1 MMMAPSGIE
10 TKKSK
15 ELKPHLTLAQRL
27 LDAAPDEPA
36 EPPAKTRRVKK
47 KAIAKSSEKRA
58 DKKKFPRTLTIEAE
72 LPSIEIRS
80 RKSNEMLGVVY
91 ICLALVVLAALTI
104 DQEGQ
109 LKNIV
114 HQFVRLNGV
123 GPVFLALFG
132 IYCGVRR
139 LMGQIVFEKESQ
151 ILAFPIMYFSLI
163 GFLALASP
171 PNEGGM
177 SLGGVVGNYCYW
189 ILQSFLGSLGS
200 GIVLASLFLV
210 SFMHVTEVY
219 ITDIVVAGYRL
230 LRTLSLQTCK
240 IFRLIFLV
248 LGNSTWSALQ
258 KMHQLIVIII
268 TDSITLLERSIV
280 GGDGRRMTM
289 WLEDQLVSSKVIDK
303 ESEEGECSAILGKD
317 HDDEESQ
324 LPQDTNIKL
333 DDCNI
338 GLSCDVSEENYIQL
352 DELQT
357 DIDSPRTETFELKSD
372 PLKHME
378 KECEDSPQDTDP
390 VQEDIEKNVESI
402 ETITVDVQPVTK
414 SESLLSFLR
423 NGRMHEIESQIPN
436 VIQSEEHSVIQIDED
451 LEPLNDEI
459 VSDEVAS
466 FESSDFTNHTEAE
479 LFDAPLA
486 RKLPNT
492 SLLQEP
498 PENAKKDSR
507 DDLMNR
513 GLMLIKALDTY
524 KVTTELESFV
534 QGPTITRFEL
544 RPAPGTKL
552 NKILNLSNE
561 IAMSLAAKSVRIE
574 APIPG
579 TSKVGIEI
587 PNKYSVPVYF
597 KEVIQSIDNDSGA
610 HPLSIAFGKGID
622 GKPVVGNLAKM
633 PHLLVAGATGAGK
646 SVCVNTLISSML
658 FRCTPEQVQFVMID
672 PKQVEFSVYKG
683 IPHLITDVVTKPE
696 EAAAALRWGVD
707 EMEHRYTLL
716 SAFGVRHIDNFNN
729 KLSKGSLKPLA
740 GANIDNIPDKPLPY
754 IVMIVDELA
763 DLMMVAK
770 KDVENSICRIA
781 QKARAVGIHLVIA
794 TQRPSVDV
802 ITGLIKANLPS
813 RISFMVTSG
822 VDSKTILD
830 QTGAENLLGRG
841 DMLYLPGGQNKPSR
855 VQGAFMDD
863 DEVSAL
869 VDQIK
874 VNFGEAQY
882 EDIVSQYMEE
892 EEEVADDSG
901 FYDDRFNAALDVI
914 AREKYV
920 STSMLQRH
928 LGIGY
933 NRAARIVD
941 VLYARGICGASESGK
956 KRKLTIPLEEIPD
969 HYI

>member
-1 MMMAPSGIE
+1 MMAPSGTE
-10 TKKSK
+10 TKKDK

-27 LDAAPDEPA
+27 LDAAPEEPV
-36 EPPAKTRRVKK
+36 EPPVKTRKVKK
-47 KAIAKSSEKRA
+47 KAVAKSTEKRV
-58 DKKKFPRTLTIEAE
+58 DKRSLPRTLTIEAE
-72 LPSIEIRS
+72 LPSIEVRS

-139 LMGQIVFEKESQ
+139 LMGQVVFEKESQ

-163 GFLALASP
+163 GFLAFAGP
-171 PNEGGM
+171 PQEGSL
-177 SLGGVVGNYCYW
+177 SLGGVVGNYCNW

-219 ITDIVVAGYRL
+219 ITDIAVAGYRL
-230 LRTLSLQTCK
+230 IKTLSLQTCK

-248 LGNSTWSALQ
+248 VSSSVWSLLQ
-258 KMHQLIVIII
+258 KIHQLIVIII
-268 TDSITLLERSIV
+268 SDSITLLERSIV

-289 WLEDQLVSSKVIDK
+289 WLEGQFVSNKTSEEEIAEESHTNKLEIVEEVDDSDEDISLEDCNLKGNYDINDQSVPESDSFDNDINESGFDSTKL
-303 ESEEGECSAILGKD
+303 ESEKVTEL
-317 HDDEESQ
+317 EEAYLSSQ
-324 LPQDTNIKL
+324 DNSELNINHVL
-333 DDCNI
+333 
-338 GLSCDVSEENYIQL
+338 SEELIEQ
-352 DELQT
+352 
-357 DIDSPRTETFELKSD
+357 
-372 PLKHME
+372 
-378 KECEDSPQDTDP
+378 PQ
-390 VQEDIEKNVESI
+390 
-402 ETITVDVQPVTK
+402 TITVEVEPV
-414 SESLLSFLR
+414 SESGSLLSFFKSEQSPQIEA
-423 NGRMHEIESQIPN
+423 EIPDEIITVDSSPMELDGDLKSINNEQI
-436 VIQSEEHSVIQIDED
+436 SEEFQEVQ
-451 LEPLNDEI
+451 N
-459 VSDEVAS
+459 SDSE
-466 FESSDFTNHTEAE
+466 FEEESD
-479 LFDAPLA
+479 LFDTPLA
-486 RKLPNT
+486 RKLPST
-492 SLLQEP
+492 GLLQEP
-498 PENAKKDSR
+498 PVNSKKDSR

-513 GLMLIKALDTY
+513 GLLLVKALDTY
-524 KVTTELESFV
+524 KVTAELESFV

-544 RPAPGTKL
+544 KPAPGTKL

-587 PNKYSVPVYF
+587 PNKHMVPVYF
-597 KEVIQSIDNDSGA
+597 KEVIQSINDDSDA

-716 SAFGVRHIDNFNN
+716 SAFGVRHIDNFNS
-729 KLSKGSLKPLA
+729 KLSQGTLKPLA
-740 GANIDNIPDKPLPY
+740 GTNVEKIPEKPLPY

-863 DEVSAL
+863 DEVALL

-874 VNFGEAQY
+874 TNFGEAQY

>member
-1 MMMAPSGIE
+1 MARSRTDKN
-10 TKKSK
+10 TKTNDF
-15 ELKPHLTLAQRL
+15 KPKLTLAQRL
-27 LDAAPDEPA
+27 LNSPAQDSSNAPVTT
-36 EPPAKTRRVKK
+36 AKKVKK
-47 KAIAKSSEKRA
+47 KVVEKSSEKRA
-58 DKKKFPRTLTIEAE
+58 LRRDFPRTLTIEAE
-72 LPSIEIRS
+72 LPSIEVPT
-80 RKSNEMLGVVY
+80 RKSNEMLGVLY
-91 ICLALVVLAALTI
+91 ISLALVVLAALTI

-109 LKNIV
+109 IKTIV
-114 HQFVRLNGV
+114 HHFVRLNGV

-139 LMGQIVFEKESQ
+139 LMGQVVFEKESQ
-151 ILAFPIMYFSLI
+151 IIAFPVMYFTLI
-163 GFLALASP
+163 GFLAAALP
-171 PNEGGM
+171 PDEGSM
-177 SLGGVVGNYCYW
+177 NLGGVVGNYCNW
-189 ILQSFLGSLGS
+189 ILQAFLGGLGAT
-200 GIVLASLFLV
+200 IALASLFLV
-210 SFMHVTEVY
+210 SFMHVTEIY
-219 ITDIVVAGYRL
+219 ITDITVAGYRL
-230 LRTLSLQTCK
+230 VRTLSSQTWK
-240 IFRLIFLV
+240 VLRIIFLV
-248 LGNSTWSALQ
+248 TKSSVWSVLQ
-258 KMHQLIVIII
+258 KMHNLIVIII

-280 GGDGRRMTM
+280 GGDGRKMTM
-289 WLEDQLVSSKVIDK
+289 WLEGQFEFGKSKAK
-303 ESEEGECSAILGKD
+303 EENEVDGNDFTSNSTEQIEEENLEFQCSDNTPIAQNQDSFL
-317 HDDEESQ
+317 EEEVED
-324 LPQDTNIKL
+324 LELETRNFG
-333 DDCNI
+333 I
-338 GLSCDVSEENYIQL
+338 GLEDIQL
-352 DELQT
+352 SEDGESSIDE
-357 DIDSPRTETFELKSD
+357 DDFVEEISEDAFIEGAEED
-372 PLKHME
+372 VPL
-378 KECEDSPQDTDP
+378 
-390 VQEDIEKNVESI
+390 
-402 ETITVDVQPVTK
+402 TITV
-414 SESLLSFLR
+414 
-423 NGRMHEIESQIPN
+423 EIEPHLPVENRLTFDNSVDAPVIEASIPDS
-436 VIQSEEHSVIQIDED
+436 VTSEDSSDTEVPMDYSED
-451 LEPLNDEI
+451 VLAQEKVCSEKNDEEDE
-459 VSDEVAS
+459 SD
-466 FESSDFTNHTEAE
+466 

-486 RKLPNT
+486 RKLPNI

-498 PENAKKDSR
+498 PENSKKDSHN
-507 DDLMNR
+507 DLMDR
-513 GLMLIKALDTY
+513 GLLLIKALETY
-524 KVTTELESFV
+524 KVTANLDSFV

-544 RPAPGTKL
+544 KPAPGTKL

-579 TSKVGIEI
+579 TSKVGVEI
-587 PNKYSVPVYF
+587 PNKHSVPVYF
-597 KEVIQSIDNDSGA
+597 KEVIKSINEDLEA

-622 GKPVVGNLAKM
+622 GKPVIGNLAKM

-707 EMEHRYTLL
+707 EMEHRYSLL
-716 SAFGVRHIDNFNN
+716 STYGVRHIDNFNS
-729 KLSKGSLKPLA
+729 KLSRGTLKPIGGVA
-740 GANIDNIPDKPLPY
+740 VENVPDKPLPY

-822 VDSKTILD
+822 IDSKTILD
-830 QTGAENLLGRG
+830 QMGAENLLGRG

-863 DEVSAL
+863 DEVAVL

-874 VNFGEAQY
+874 SNFGEAQY
-882 EDIVSQYMEE
+882 EDIVSQYMEDE
-892 EEEVADDSG
+892 EEAADDSG

-956 KRKLTIPLEEIPD
+956 KRKLNIPAEEIPD

>member
-1 MMMAPSGIE
+1 MAPGG
-10 TKKSK
+10 TDKKANDK
-15 ELKPHLTLAQRL
+15 DFKPHLTLAQRL
-27 LDAAPDEPA
+27 LENIPETSSNDL
-36 EPPAKTRRVKK
+36 AKSLKTVKK
-47 KAIAKSSEKRA
+47 KSVEKSSEKRS
-58 DKKKFPRTLTIEAE
+58 KRREFPRTLTIEAE
-72 LPSIEIRS
+72 LPSIEVRS
-80 RKSNEMLGVVY
+80 RKSNEMLGVLY
-91 ICLALVVLAALTI
+91 ICFALVILAALTI

-109 LKNIV
+109 IKTIV
-114 HQFVRLNGV
+114 HHFVRLNGV
-123 GPVFLALFG
+123 GPVFMALFG

-151 ILAFPIMYFSLI
+151 ILAFPVMYFSLI
-163 GFLALASP
+163 GFLASVVP
-171 PNEGGM
+171 PDEGTIN
-177 SLGGVVGNYCYW
+177 LGGVVGNYCNW
-189 ILQSFLGSLGS
+189 FLQAFLGGLGAT
-200 GIVLASLFLV
+200 IVLASLFLV
-210 SFMHVTEVY
+210 SFMHVTEIY
-219 ITDIVVAGYRL
+219 ITDLAVAAYRL
-230 LRTLSLQTCK
+230 MRTLSVQSWKVL
-240 IFRLIFLV
+240 RLIFLV
-248 LGNSTWSALQ
+248 VRNSAWSVLQ
-258 KMHQLIVIII
+258 KMHELIVIVI
-268 TDSITLLERSIV
+268 TDSITLLERSLV
-280 GGDGRRMTM
+280 GGDGRKMTM
-289 WLEDQLVSSKVIDK
+289 WLEDQFESAKSRKLEDQQSNDS
-303 ESEEGECSAILGKD
+303 ELSSEEFNWSIDEGLESDNSTELELSDISDQSIECDNDDSLGFNEPPI
-317 HDDEESQ
+317 DDLEIVNS
-324 LPQDTNIKL
+324 
-333 DDCNI
+333 
-338 GLSCDVSEENYIQL
+338 SSSEEFN
-352 DELQT
+352 ELSS
-357 DIDSPRTETFELKSD
+357 DCSSAEDASEID
-372 PLKHME
+372 
-378 KECEDSPQDTDP
+378 
-390 VQEDIEKNVESI
+390 
-402 ETITVDVQPVTK
+402 
-414 SESLLSFLR
+414 
-423 NGRMHEIESQIPN
+423 
-436 VIQSEEHSVIQIDED
+436 DED
-451 LEPLNDEI
+451 LTITSNVEPDLKYDNLLAFSSAESAPVIEAKVPERESDDTLFEMEI
-459 VSDEVAS
+459 SEELVISDSENNRTDSVEILPVDDSDE
-466 FESSDFTNHTEAE
+466 D

-486 RKLPNT
+486 RRLPAI

-498 PENAKKDSR
+498 PENSKKDSH

-513 GLMLIKALDTY
+513 GMLLIKALDTY
-524 KVTTELESFV
+524 KVTADLDSFV

-552 NKILNLSNE
+552 NKILGLSNE

-579 TSKVGIEI
+579 TSKVGVEI
-587 PNKYSVPVYF
+587 PNKHSVPVYF
-597 KEVIQSIDNDSGA
+597 KEVIRSINDDIEA

-622 GKPVVGNLAKM
+622 GKPVIGNLAKM

-707 EMEHRYTLL
+707 EMEHRYSLL
-716 SAFGVRHIDNFNN
+716 STFGVRHIDNFNS
-729 KLSKGSLKPLA
+729 KLARGALKPI
-740 GANIDNIPDKPLPY
+740 GGITVENIPDKPLPY

-763 DLMMVAK
+763 DLMMVAR

-822 VDSKTILD
+822 IDSKTILD

-863 DEVSAL
+863 DEVAVL

-874 VNFGEAQY
+874 TNFGEAQY
-882 EDIVSQYMEE
+882 EDIVSQYLEVEE
-892 EEEVADDSG
+892 EAADDSG

-928 LGIGY
+928 LGLGY

-956 KRKLTIPLEEIPD
+956 KRKLTIAVEEIPD

>member
-1 MMMAPSGIE
+1 MAPSG
-10 TKKSK
+10 TKTKNDK
-15 ELKPHLTLAQRL
+15 ELKTHLTLAQRL
-27 LDAAPDEPA
+27 LSA
-36 EPPAKTRRVKK
+36 EPEESSEPPVKTRKVKK
-47 KAIAKSSEKRA
+47 KSVAKSSQKRSEKRN
-58 DKKKFPRTLTIEAE
+58 FPRTLTIEAE
-72 LPSIEIRS
+72 LPSIEVRS

-151 ILAFPIMYFSLI
+151 ILAFPVMYFSLI
-163 GFLALASP
+163 GFLAFMGP
-171 PNEGGM
+171 PHEGGM
-177 SLGGVVGNYCYW
+177 SLGGVVGNYCNW

-219 ITDIVVAGYRL
+219 ITDIAVAGYRL
-230 LRTLSLQTCK
+230 IKTLSLQTCK

-248 LGNSTWSALQ
+248 VGNSIWSVLQ

-268 TDSITLLERSIV
+268 SDSITLLERSIV

-289 WLEDQLVSSKVIDK
+289 WLEGQFIPKKDTEE
-303 ESEEGECSAILGKD
+303 ESNEECSPKLEIVEDSPLSEKD
-317 HDDEESQ
+317 ISLEDCNITQSELSDDEETS
-324 LPQDTNIKL
+324 DSVEF
-333 DDCNI
+333 D
-338 GLSCDVSEENYIQL
+338 S
-352 DELQT
+352 QT
-357 DIDSPRTETFELKSD
+357 DYSEFDHAKL
-372 PLKHME
+372 
-378 KECEDSPQDTDP
+378 ECEELVLVEEECPPSQDESELELEAEVDEEPVEAPQ
-390 VQEDIEKNVESI
+390 
-402 ETITVDVQPVTK
+402 TITVEVEPVSK
-414 SESLLSFLR
+414 SESLISFFKSDQSPK
-423 NGRMHEIESQIPN
+423 IESQISDKIHSIEPC
-436 VIQSEEHSVIQIDED
+436 SEEMDGDLELVETELVSEKPEESKNSVIESDDESD
-451 LEPLNDEI
+451 LFN
-459 VSDEVAS
+459 
-466 FESSDFTNHTEAE
+466 
-479 LFDAPLA
+479 APLA

-498 PENAKKDSR
+498 PINSKKDSR

-513 GLMLIKALDTY
+513 GQLLVKALDTY
-524 KVTTELESFV
+524 KVTAELESFV

-544 RPAPGTKL
+544 KPAPGTKL

-587 PNKYSVPVYF
+587 PNKHSVPVYF
-597 KEVIQSIDNDSGA
+597 KEVIQSINESPEA

-716 SAFGVRHIDNFNN
+716 SAFGVRHIDNFNS
-729 KLSKGSLKPLA
+729 KLSQGKLKPLA
-740 GANIDNIPDKPLPY
+740 GTNLENIPDKPLPY

-863 DEVSAL
+863 DEVSVL

-874 VNFGEAQY
+874 TNFGEAQY

-892 EEEVADDSG
+892 EEEAADDSG

>member
-1 MMMAPSGIE
+1 MARSRTDKN
-10 TKKSK
+10 TKTNDF
-15 ELKPHLTLAQRL
+15 KPKLTLAQRL
-27 LDAAPDEPA
+27 LDGPVQDSSNAPVTAA
-36 EPPAKTRRVKK
+36 KKVKK
-47 KAIAKSSEKRA
+47 KVVEKSSEKRSLKR
-58 DKKKFPRTLTIEAE
+58 DFPRTLTIEAE
-72 LPSIEIRS
+72 LPSIEVPT
-80 RKSNEMLGVVY
+80 RKSNEMLGVLY
-91 ICLALVVLAALTI
+91 ISLALVVLAALTI

-109 LKNIV
+109 IKTIV
-114 HQFVRLNGV
+114 HHFVRLNGV

-139 LMGQIVFEKESQ
+139 LMGQVVFEKESQ
-151 ILAFPIMYFSLI
+151 IIAFPVMYFTLI
-163 GFLALASP
+163 GFLASALP
-171 PNEGGM
+171 PDEG
-177 SLGGVVGNYCYW
+177 SINLGGVVGNYCNW
-189 ILQSFLGSLGS
+189 ILQAFLGGLGAT
-200 GIVLASLFLV
+200 IVLASLFLV
-210 SFMHVTEVY
+210 SFMHVTEIY
-219 ITDIVVAGYRL
+219 ITDITVAGYRL
-230 LRTLSLQTCK
+230 LRTLSSQTWK
-240 IFRLIFLV
+240 VLRIIFLV
-248 LGNSTWSALQ
+248 TKSSVWSVLL
-258 KMHQLIVIII
+258 KMHNLIVIII

-280 GGDGRRMTM
+280 GGDGRKMTM
-289 WLEDQLVSSKVIDK
+289 WLEGQFEFGKSKAKEENEVDGNDFTSNSTEQIEEENLEFQCSDNTPIAQNQDAFLEEEVEDLELVTKNFHMELEDIQLSEVEPSSIDADDFV
-303 ESEEGECSAILGKD
+303 EEISENTFI
-317 HDDEESQ
+317 EEAEE
-324 LPQDTNIKL
+324 
-333 DDCNI
+333 
-338 GLSCDVSEENYIQL
+338 DVS
-352 DELQT
+352 
-357 DIDSPRTETFELKSD
+357 
-372 PLKHME
+372 
-378 KECEDSPQDTDP
+378 
-390 VQEDIEKNVESI
+390 V
-402 ETITVDVQPVTK
+402 TITVDIEPQVAEENRLTSDDSADAPVIEASIPDSVT
-414 SESLLSFLR
+414 SEGNSDTEVLPMDDSENVLAMEKVCS
-423 NGRMHEIESQIPN
+423 EKYDEEDES
-436 VIQSEEHSVIQIDED
+436 D
-451 LEPLNDEI
+451 L
-459 VSDEVAS
+459 
-466 FESSDFTNHTEAE
+466 FE
-479 LFDAPLA
+479 APLA
-486 RKLPNT
+486 RKLPNI

-498 PENAKKDSR
+498 PENSKKDSHN
-507 DDLMNR
+507 DLMDR
-513 GLMLIKALDTY
+513 GLLLIKALDTY
-524 KVTTELESFV
+524 KVTANLDSFV

-544 RPAPGTKL
+544 KPAPGTKL

-579 TSKVGIEI
+579 TSKVGVEI
-587 PNKYSVPVYF
+587 PNKHSVPVYF
-597 KEVIQSIDNDSGA
+597 KEVIKSINEDLEA

-622 GKPVVGNLAKM
+622 GKPVIGNLAKM

-707 EMEHRYTLL
+707 EMEHRYSLL
-716 SAFGVRHIDNFNN
+716 STYGVRHIDNFNS
-729 KLSKGSLKPLA
+729 KLSRGTLKPIGGVA
-740 GANIDNIPDKPLPY
+740 VEKVPDKPLPY

-822 VDSKTILD
+822 IDSKTILD
-830 QTGAENLLGRG
+830 QMGAENLLGRG

-863 DEVSAL
+863 DEVAVL

-874 VNFGEAQY
+874 SNFGEAQY
-882 EDIVSQYMEE
+882 EDIVSQYMEDE
-892 EEEVADDSG
+892 EEAADDSG

-956 KRKLTIPLEEIPD
+956 KRKLNIPVEEIPD